1 MPATRCTCWTLIS
14 PPCVFGSGST
24 LLDVAEG
31 NEREQALALVQ
42 AGEFALV
49 DVGIAGKGML
59 RPRTSSFLV
68 WTSSKPEARRR
79 AHAYCEAR
87 GWQLDWVPRGRIDWS
102 GNRPVALWGDALS
115 VHVNPRR
122 YVRSAQQCVR
132 RGAYEPLP
140 KQGD

>member
-1 MPATRCTCWTLIS
+1 
-14 PPCVFGSGST
+14 VFGDGST
-24 LLDVAEG
+24 LVDVAEG

-49 DVGIAGKGML
+49 SVGIAGKGML

-87 GWQLDWVPRGRIDWS
+87 GWQLDWAHGWQFDLS
-102 GNRPVALWGDALS
+102 GTRPVPLWGDALR
-115 VHVNPRR
+115 VDVNPRR

-132 RGAYEPLP
+132 RGEYEPLP